1 MTITVEYRHKG
12 RLDQPF
18 SLSRRDVPGFSKEL
32 KVLVGQVRSV
42 GIDMLFKESRFDG
55 DEPNALIIGGRSID
69 DVLEGLNI
77 VREGGCSTCSANCS
91 EPTCETAKEERDEM
105 DWNRRVL
112 EDIPEVLLK
121 NAISKVI
128 ADSR

>member
-1 MTITVEYRHKG
+1 MTITIEYRHKDG
-12 RLDQPF
+12 LDQPF
-18 SLSRRDVPGFSKEL
+18 SLSRRDVPGLTKEL

-42 GIDMLFKESRFDG
+42 GIDMLFKETRIEG
-55 DEPNALIIGGRSID
+55 DEPNTLLIGGRNVE
-69 DVLEGLNI
+69 DVLEGLDI

-91 EPTCETAKEERDEM
+91 EPTCETSKEERDEL

>member
-77 VREGGCSTCSANCS
+77 VREGGCSTCSANCN

>member
-18 SLSRRDVPGFSKEL
+18 SLSRRDVPSFSKEL